1 MVEPFFQMFECESP
15 TCRLRFPSDLSTNR
29 IDRCPVCGSQMKMI
43 GKPYSNFHRPSNRQ
57 WLPGQSITILLDNLR
72 SAENV
77 GSIFRTA
84 NGAGVSHIY
93 CCGTTP
99 SPEHARVRKSSLGAE
114 METGWSYH
122 TNSLDIVNELQND
135 GYHLVALESTPDS
148 KSLMDFRLEDQRNQ
162 HLVLILGNE
171 VSGIDPEVLSR
182 ANSVLH
188 IPMAGSKTSLNVA
201 VTAGIG
207 LYLIIKSIGS
217 DPHCVENSG
226 TIAATL
232 NEDE

>member
-1 MVEPFFQMFECESP
+1 MN
-15 TCRLRFPSDLSTNR
+15 L
-29 IDRCPVCGSQMKMI
+29 I
-43 GKPYSNFHRPSNRQ
+43 GKPYSNFQRPSTCQ
-57 WLPGQSITILLDNLR
+57 WLPKFSISILLDNLR

-84 NGAGVSHIY
+84 NGAGVAHIY

-114 METGWSYH
+114 METSWSYH
-122 TNSLDIVNELQND
+122 TNSLDIVNELQNN

-148 KSLMDFRLEDQRNQ
+148 KSLMDYAIDYQPQQ
-162 HLVLILGNE
+162 HLILILGNE
-171 VSGIDPEVLSR
+171 VSGVDPEVLSR
-182 ANSVLH
+182 ANSVIH

-201 VTAGIG
+201 VTAGIA

-217 DPHCVENSG
+217 ALH
-226 TIAATL
+226 
-232 NEDE
+232 

>member
-1 MVEPFFQMFECESP
+1 M
-15 TCRLRFPSDLSTNR
+15 
-29 IDRCPVCGSQMKMI
+29 DRCPVCGSQMNLI
-43 GKPYSNFHRPSNRQ
+43 GKPYSNFQRPSTVQ
-57 WLPGQSITILLDNLR
+57 WLPGLSISILLDNLR

-84 NGAGVSHIY
+84 NGAGVAHIY

-148 KSLMDFRLEDQRNQ
+148 KSLMDHDLDPQPLQ

-171 VSGIDPEVLSR
+171 VSSVDPEVLMC
-182 ANSVLH
+182 ANSIIH

-201 VTAGIG
+201 VAAGIA
-207 LYLIIKSIGS
+207 LYLIIQSTRS
-217 DPHCVENSG
+217 TPH
-226 TIAATL
+226 
-232 NEDE
+232 